1 MTTVPYVLFLVLGA
15 ALVVLDCRVLR
26 RSARSYVAELYPELP
41 LADSI
46 DKLLT
51 FLLHFVG
58 FGILALVSA
67 LDLGGGG
74 ALQAIVVHAGV
85 LLLIL
90 AAAHGVTIRSLAR
103 LRERQQEW
111 ELGEQL
117 TQQTEER
124 LHPEDE
130 KAETG

>member
-15 ALVVLDCRVLR
+15 ALVVLDCHVLR
-26 RSARSYVAELYPELP
+26 RSARSYVAEIYPELP

-46 DKLLT
+46 DNLLA

-67 LDLGGGG
+67 LDLGAGG
-74 ALQAIVVHAGV
+74 ALQNVVVHVGV
-85 LLLIL
+85 LLVVL
-90 AAAHGVTIRSLAR
+90 AAAHGVTIRSLVR
-103 LRERQQEW
+103 LRDRQQEW
-111 ELGEQL
+111 ELGEHL

-124 LHPEDE
+124 LRADGE